1 MSIDLLDRLTQDA
14 RIRAAR
20 SAERRKPEWNP
31 SPYSEALASQLH
43 AESKSLE
50 GTADTSSATA
60 PSPRVN
66 PQLKSGAPAIAAES
80 SIASAFD
87 GPGETSAIT
96 RSPATRL
103 PRALILI
110 TMETFCTSCGARY
123 RAPGYA
129 ILAEYGPN
137 NVSVNRTMDDVR
149 RLERQYALAT
159 NGGLKLLREHRTQ
172 TVHAPACERCF

>member
-66 PQLKSGAPAIAAES
+66 
-80 SIASAFD
+80 
-87 GPGETSAIT
+87 
-96 RSPATRL
+96 L

-110 TMETFCTSCGARY
+110 TTETFCSNCGSRF

-137 NVSVNRTMDDVR
+137 NVSVNRTMDDIR
-149 RLERQYALAT
+149 RLERL
-159 NGGLKLLREHRTQ
+159 GPLLREHRTQ

>member
-20 SAERRKPEWNP
+20 SAERRKPEWHP
-31 SPYSEALASQLH
+31 SPYGEALASQLH

-50 GTADTSSATA
+50 GTADTFSATA
-60 PSPRVN
+60 PSPCVN
-66 PQLKSGAPAIAAES
+66 
-80 SIASAFD
+80 
-87 GPGETSAIT
+87 
-96 RSPATRL
+96 L
-103 PRALILI
+103 PRALILV
-110 TMETFCTSCGARY
+110 TTETFCTACGARY

-137 NVSVNRTMDDVR
+137 NVSVNRTMDDIR

-159 NGGLKLLREHRTQ
+159 NGGL
-172 TVHAPACERCF
+172 